1 MIDLAQ
7 LLTTIDELSPDELET
22 VYRHVT
28 QRRQSDYWL
37 IPGEQLKAIQ
47 TIMEPVYRQTDLMT
61 EAEINEAIDEALNE
75 VRLER
80 HNQTHHR
87 D

>member
-1 MIDLAQ
+1 MIDLDQ

-37 IPGEQLKAIQ
+37 IPGEQLKTIK
-47 TIMEPVYRQTDLMT
+47 TIMEPVYRQTDSMSET
-61 EAEINEAIDEALNE
+61 EINEAIDEALNE

-80 HNQTHHR
+80 RNQTHNR